1 MKIIVVS
8 DTHGSYRNFKK
19 VMHLHRNADIVV
31 HCGDSR
37 DEAERIRDE
46 YPGVTFYNVKGN
58 CDFYKEG
65 LLGAAVFTVEGVN
78 FWATHGHMYNVKYG
92 LFDLDAAA
100 RRNGADVVLYG
111 HTHIAVDVVREGI
124 RFFNPGSLGY
134 GKSFGVIEVKDGTV
148 LTNIA
153 HLK

>member
-19 VMHLHRNADIVV
+19 VMQLNQNAAIVV

-37 DEAERIRDE
+37 DEVDTIKME
-46 YPGVTFYNVKGN
+46 YPDKTYYTVKGN
-58 CDFYKEG
+58 CDFEM
-65 LLGAAVFTVEGVN
+65 LPIVEEFTVDGVR
-78 FWATHGHMYNVKYG
+78 FMATHGHIYNVKYG
-92 LFDLDAAA
+92 LFDIDRAA
-100 RRNGADVVLYG
+100 REKQADIVLYG
-111 HTHIAVDVVREGI
+111 HTHIEDDTVRDGV

-134 GKSFGVIEVKDGTV
+134 GKSFGVIEIKDGQV

-153 HLK
+153 YLK

>member
-19 VMHLHRNADIVV
+19 VMELNRNADIIV

-37 DEAERIRDE
+37 DELDDIKFEFRDKKF
-46 YPGVTFYNVKGN
+46 VTVKGN
-58 CDFYKEG
+58 CDFMTMLPLSEE
-65 LLGAAVFTVEGVN
+65 FTADGVK
-78 FWATHGHMYNVKYG
+78 FFVTHGHMYNVKYG
-92 LFDLDAAA
+92 LLDLFMAAKEKQ
-100 RRNGADVVLYG
+100 ADIALFG
-111 HTHIAVDVVREGI
+111 HTHVPHDEVVDGI
-124 RFFNPGSLGY
+124 RLFNPGSLGY
-134 GKSFGVIEVKDGTV
+134 DKSFGVIEIRDGQV

>member
-8 DTHGSYRNFKK
+8 DTHGSYRNFRK

-37 DEAERIRDE
+37 DELDKIMMDHPNMR
-46 YPGVTFYNVKGN
+46 FYAVKGN
-58 CDFYKEG
+58 CDFGTNLPVTED
-65 LLGAAVFTVEGVN
+65 FTVQGVHLM
-78 FWATHGHMYNVKYG
+78 ATHGHVYNVKYG
-92 LFDLDAAA
+92 LFDLDRAA
-100 RRNGADVVLYG
+100 REKGADVVLYV
-111 HTHIAVDVVREGI
+111 HTHIAMDVLRDGI

-134 GKSFGVIEVKDGTV
+134 GGSFGVIEIKDGMV
-148 LTNIA
+148 LSNIA